1 MGPKGLNWSTALEDF
16 CFLFKFP
23 GCAVRAQSK
32 SKGES
37 AQNHQNPAPNS
48 GESCQNHPESRN
60 REICEIP
67 KFQKN
72 VYSRGESLLLPCPIR
87 CELTAERSLC
97 CVRDRRGLKT
107 QVSNFEM
114 MLGRRQSTK
123 RRNRPG
129 ERSYRRRQGKR
140 RLCGSCPIEIER
152 RISAESPESCT

>member
-97 CVRDRRGLKT
+97 CVRVPSD
-107 QVSNFEM
+107 SYW
-114 MLGRRQSTK
+114 
-123 RRNRPG
+123 
-129 ERSYRRRQGKR
+129 RSALRQGCRVRAWSDAVIIVFKAFR
-140 RLCGSCPIEIER
+140 VQTGTT
-152 RISAESPESCT
+152 AG